1 MLKISYLF
9 KALYLFVV
17 IIFSLTACEKVSP
30 PNSVVQEAPK
40 VEVRDKNSIDLMK
53 RVKRLRLEN
62 GMTILL
68 LKREGAPIFSAAVR
82 VIVGNVEE
90 EDGSY
95 GLAHFF
101 EHMAFKGTKK
111 VGTKDFEKEKI
122 ILEGIEKT
130 GSQLVDLFTAGKT
143 DAKYNKLKEKL
154 RGLQK
159 QAEEIQL
166 KNEFVEIFQRNGGF
180 DVNAQTSNDFT
191 VYTVSLPSSK
201 LELWAYLESMR
212 LAEPILRG
220 FFKEVDVVL
229 EERRMRV
236 DNSPNGL
243 LIEKFLKTAFDKSN
257 PYHEMVIGP
266 SKDIAVYTP
275 QKAKTFFQKYYTP
288 SRIVLAVVG
297 NFDMDQAEN
306 IMNKYFGAVPAG
318 TPVPLKEKTAQVTQH
333 KEFPRKVILEREDRP
348 RFYLAY
354 HRPSYDS
361 PDDLVLDYVQEI
373 LCGGRTSRLYKKLVL
388 EEKKAAAVTCYA
400 AFPGFRMPTLFTF
413 YAMPYADYSNEAL
426 KKDIEKEINKL
437 IVEGPTKEEMQQI
450 LNKLD
455 ANLIYS
461 LESNKGLAAK
471 LTFFEALTG
480 RWEYLY
486 DQQKQFHQVTPADIQ
501 RVAKKYFVP
510 EGEVMGALETSNK

>member
-1 MLKISYLF
+1 MLRITYLF
-9 KALYLFVV
+9 KVLFFFVV
-17 IIFSLTACEKVSP
+17 IIFSLSACDKVSP
-30 PNSVVQEAPK
+30 PNTTIQEFPQ
-40 VEVRDKNSIDLMK
+40 VDVRDKNSIDLMK

-68 LKREGAPIFSAAVR
+68 LKREGAPIFSANVR
-82 VIVGNVEE
+82 VRVGNVEE
-90 EDGSY
+90 EEGSY

-101 EHMAFKGTKK
+101 EHMAFKGTKT
-111 VGTKDFEKEKI
+111 VGTKNFAQEKPI
-122 ILEGIEKT
+122 IEAIEKT
-130 GSQLVDLFTAGKT
+130 GTQLVDLFTAGKT
-143 DAKYNKLKEKL
+143 GEPYKKLKEKL

-159 QAEEIQL
+159 KADEINL
-166 KNEFVEIFQRNGGF
+166 KNEFIEIFQRNGGF
-180 DVNAQTSNDFT
+180 NVNASTSNDFT

-212 LAEPILRG
+212 LADPVLRG

-243 LIEKFLKTAFDKSN
+243 LIEKFLRTAFDKSN

-275 QKAKTFFQKYYTP
+275 QKAKEFFKKYYTP
-288 SRIVLAVVG
+288 SRIVLSIVG
-297 NFDMDQAEN
+297 NFDMKQAEGV
-306 IMNKYFGAVPAG
+306 IKKYFGTIPAG
-318 TPVPLKEKTAQVTQH
+318 TPVPLKEKTAQVIRH
-333 KEFPRKVILEREDRP
+333 KEFPRKVILKREDRP

-361 PDDLVLDYVQEI
+361 PDDHILDYVQEI
-373 LCGGRTSRLYKKLVL
+373 LCGGRTSRLFKKLVL

-413 YAMPYADYSNEAL
+413 YAMPYADYSNKAL
-426 KKDIEKEINKL
+426 KKDIEKEIKKL
-437 IVEGPTKEEMQQI
+437 VEEGPTKDEMQQI

-461 LESNKGLAAK
+461 LQSNKGLAAK

-480 RWEYLY
+480 RWEFLY
-486 DQQKQFHQVTPADIQ
+486 DQQKLFHQVTPADIQ

-510 EGEVMGALETSNK
+510 EGEVMGALESSR